1 MRRLPAVPQ
10 LGGASGVEI
19 EIASAEVFP
28 VRDAMLTLRIGEKY
42 FTLSRYVGGDLHRVV
57 FSLTDA
63 EFASLSA
70 GDPIM
75 VQYGMRTAGHVWDC
89 GKLDLQIV
97 VKK

>member
-1 MRRLPAVPQ
+1 M
-10 LGGASGVEI
+10 EI
-19 EIASAEVFP
+19 EIASAEIFP
-28 VRDAMLTLRIGEKY
+28 VRDAMLTLRIGAKY

-75 VQYGMRTAGHVWDC
+75 VQYGMQTAGHVWDC
-89 GKLDLQIV
+89 GKLDKQTM